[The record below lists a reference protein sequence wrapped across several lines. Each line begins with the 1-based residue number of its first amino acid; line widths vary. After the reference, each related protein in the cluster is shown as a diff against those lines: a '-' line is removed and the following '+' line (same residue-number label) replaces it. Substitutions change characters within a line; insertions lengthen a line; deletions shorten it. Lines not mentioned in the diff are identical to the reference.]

1 MDPRLSGAA
10 FRKQIALKFTA
21 RGVIIIDP
29 ESSYIDEQVGIG
41 PGTVIEPGSRIVG
54 GTVIG
59 QNCHIRGPVY
69 IDSCVIGDN
78 CEIGP
83 FSHLNRCRIGNNVK
97 MRHFG
102 YLGDAEVGDN
112 SNIGAGVITS
122 NYDGE
127 NKHKTKIGK
136 GAFIGTGTNIV
147 APVTIGDEAGT
158 AAGTVV
164 TKDVPSGAL
173 AIRRPHKQTN
183 KPSMVKKTTRGWRI
197 GKRTKN

>member
-10 FRKQIALKFTA
+10 FRKQIALGFTV

-127 NKHKTKIGK
+127 KKHKTKIGE
-136 GAFIGTGTNIV
+136 GTFIGIGTNIV
-147 APVTIGDEAGT
+147 APVAIGDEAGT

-164 TKDVPSGAL
+164 TKNVPSGAL
-173 AIRRPHKQTN
+173 AIRRPRTQTN
-183 KPSMVKKTTRGWRI
+183 KLGLVEKIKTGWKI
-197 GKRTKN
+197 GKRAKN